1 MRIVG
6 IDCAVENKNV
16 AVAVGDLEGGR
27 LVLHESVH
35 CGTRNAIDVAGEF
48 LRGCERALIAL
59 DAPLGWPSALG
70 SAIVSHRAGDPIPPL
85 GHALFRRTT
94 DIVVKRETG
103 QQPLDIGADRIAR
116 TAVAALALLDSLRS
130 LVGALVPL
138 GWTVDG
144 EGLRAIEVYPA
155 ATLKQLGIT
164 PRSYKKPEQLA
175 TRMALFD
182 ALSEHADIGAIRS
195 AAEGSADAFDAAV
208 CVVAGADFLLG
219 RCRPPG
225 EPERVEAERE
235 GWIWFRLR
243 QDQAPS

>member
-16 AVAVGDLEGGR
+16 AVAVGDLQGAR

-35 CGTRNAIDVAGEF
+35 CGARNAVDVAAEF
-48 LRGCERALIAL
+48 LRGFERALIAL

-70 SAIVSHRAGDPIPPL
+70 SAIVSHRAGDPIQPL

-130 LVGALVPL
+130 RVAAPVPL
-138 GWTVDG
+138 AWTVDG
-144 EGLRAIEVYPA
+144 GGLRAIEVYPA

-164 PRSYKKPEQLA
+164 PRSYKKPAQLA
-175 TRMALFD
+175 TRMGLFD
-182 ALSEHADIGAIRS
+182 ALSEHADISAVRS
-195 AAEGSADAFDAAV
+195 AAEGSGDAFDAAV

-219 RCRPPG
+219 RCRAPV
-225 EPERVEAERE
+225 ETERVAAERE
-235 GWIWFRLR
+235 GWIWFRSR
-243 QDQAPS
+243 QDRAPS